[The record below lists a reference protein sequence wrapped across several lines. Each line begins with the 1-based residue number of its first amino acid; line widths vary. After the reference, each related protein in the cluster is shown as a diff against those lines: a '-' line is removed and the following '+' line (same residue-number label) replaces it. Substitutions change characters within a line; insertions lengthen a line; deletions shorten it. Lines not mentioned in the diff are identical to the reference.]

1 MQKQFERTFDVPSN
15 ADVDS
20 MASFITA
27 SHMLVVEIP
36 LHAAGHVDHLS
47 LDTVKQNDQRRLSFS
62 LNKYDTTANQ
72 NSLASPNDVSSL
84 SAPGQG
90 QSVRRTSITKTTT
103 TTTTK
108 GSEAPPAEATEL
120 LRSADATTGNHQ
132 TYTTQSVERHSSNS
146 GNQPVAI
153 HHGENSSTTG
163 STTKHTT
170 LTSSGTAILHDSSI
184 SSFSSL

>member
-90 QSVRRTSITKTTT
+90 QSVRRTSITRTTTMT

-108 GSEAPPAEATEL
+108 SGSGAPLPDLAAS
-120 LRSADATTGNHQ
+120 LRSAGAAAGNQETH
-132 TYTTQSVERHSSNS
+132 TTQSVERHLSNSSNS
-146 GNQPVAI
+146 PATI
-153 HHGENSSTTG
+153 HHGDNSSTAE
-163 STTKHTT
+163 SMAKHMA
-170 LTSSGTAILHDSSI
+170 LTDPGKIVLHSRP
-184 SSFSSL
+184 L

>member
-27 SHMLVVEIP
+27 NHMLVVEIP
-36 LHAAGHVDHLS
+36 LHAAGHVDHLNI
-47 LDTVKQNDQRRLSFS
+47 DTVKQNNQRRLSFS

-72 NSLASPNDVSSL
+72 NPLALSKDLSSL

-103 TTTTK
+103 TTTTS
-108 GSEAPPAEATEL
+108 GSEAPPTEAIEL

-146 GNQPVAI
+146 GQQPD
-153 HHGENSSTTG
+153 NSSTTG

-170 LTSSGTAILHDSSI
+170 LTSSGTALRRR
-184 SSFSSL
+184 SSLSDRSVRSRFG